1 MSEILY
7 GKNVALNLKEDMK
20 KNIEDLK
27 KKNIIPKVAIIRIG
41 EKSDDIAYEK
51 SIIKNCTNLGVNT
64 ETYKLEKSVSQNEML
79 NLIDKLNKDTEVNG
93 ILVFRPFPKHLDQEL
108 INSSISVKKDID
120 CMNPL
125 NLEKIFEG
133 KLDGFMPCTAEAVVE
148 MLKYYNINLEGSNV
162 VIINRSMVVGKPL
175 SMMLLSHN
183 ATVTICHSKTKKL
196 SSITKNAD
204 IVVTAVG
211 KAKMID
217 QQYFSKDS
225 VVIDVSI
232 NVDDNGKLCGDI
244 DYDSVYG
251 KVKSITPVP
260 RGVGSVTTTL
270 LIKNIVDGCIKQNI

>member
-20 KNIEDLK
+20 KNIENLK

-108 INSSISVKKDID
+108 INSSISAKKDID

-217 QQYFSKDS
+217 EEYFSKDS

-251 KVKSITPVP
+251 KVKAITPVP

>member
-20 KNIEDLK
+20 NNIEDLK

-79 NLIDKLNKDTEVNG
+79 NLIDKLNKNTEVNG
-93 ILVFRPFPKHLDQEL
+93 ILVFRPFPKHLDKEL
-108 INSSISVKKDID
+108 INSSISAKKDID

-125 NLEKIFEG
+125 NIEKIFEG

-196 SSITKNAD
+196 YSITKNAD

-225 VVIDVSI
+225 VIIDVSI
-232 NVDDNGKLCGDI
+232 NVDDNGKLCGDVE
-244 DYDSVYG
+244 YDSVYG
-251 KVKSITPVP
+251 KVKAITPVP